1 LISLQ
6 GKEHFCFSLCQERFI
21 RWSILKAG
29 MFLKDLYYLG
39 NLWRNPRKPVHTV
52 EKYQLKRLRAV
63 VLHAYTNSPF
73 YHEKFRRAGV
83 TPEDITCLKDIEKLP
98 FTTKE
103 ELLRAGDSVVARNVP
118 PSHYRVVTTSGS
130 TGRKLRIVHS
140 EDFLIRIAALF
151 YRIYWDWG
159 MRPFK
164 RISYIRHTPLDDTV
178 LYNSTEKYL
187 FQKVGIAPSYYISTF
202 VDIEHQLDSL
212 LSQKPH
218 VLVGHPPDLV
228 ALARTARERGVEM
241 TFDFIGS
248 NSELLTRVE
257 RRFIEE
263 TFCCPV
269 YDEYSSFEVRYI
281 ARDCTQKRMHLVS
294 DSVIAEFIRE
304 GEPAAPNEQG
314 EVVVTSL
321 FDDATPFI
329 RYVQG
334 DIASYSDEEC
344 TCGITFPVMNV
355 VEGRTDDF
363 LQLPSGEEVPPTRI
377 VPLFFHFDTIKEFNV
392 IQTAPDT
399 VVVNIVPTEQFTES
413 EKQQLLQEIL
423 EALPGIHI
431 TLIHVDMI
439 EKTPRGKK
447 RAVTNNI
454 SS

>member
-1 LISLQ
+1 M
-6 GKEHFCFSLCQERFI
+6 GT
-21 RWSILKAG
+21 
-29 MFLKDLYYLG
+29 MFVKDLYYLG
-39 NLWRNPRKPVHTV
+39 NVWRNPRKPVHTI

-83 TPEDITCLKDIEKLP
+83 NPEDITCLKDIEKLP

-103 ELLRAGDSVVARNVP
+103 ELVRAGDSVVARNVP
-118 PSHYRVVTTSGS
+118 PSHYRVITTSGS
-130 TGRKLRIVHS
+130 TGKILRIVHS
-140 EDFLIRIAALF
+140 EDFLAHSTALF

-164 RISYIRHTPLDDTV
+164 RISYIRYEKLEPKI
-178 LYNSTEKYL
+178 TEKL
-187 FQKVGIAPSYYISTF
+187 GINKSSHISPF
-202 VDIEHQLDSL
+202 MDAISQFDLL

-269 YDEYSSFEVRYI
+269 YDEYSSLEVGYI
-281 ARDCTQKRMHLVS
+281 ARDCAQKHMHLVS

-392 IQTAPDT
+392 IQTAPET
-399 VVVNIVPTEQFTES
+399 VAVNIVPTEQFTES
-413 EKQQLLQEIL
+413 HERCLLQRIS
-423 EALPGIHI
+423 EALPGIHV
-431 TLIHVDMI
+431 TFNHVDSI

-447 RAVTNNI
+447 RAVINTMKREDYHDTL
-454 SS
+454 

>member
-6 GKEHFCFSLCQERFI
+6 DKGYVCFSLCQERFI
-21 RWSILKAG
+21 RWSILKTD

-39 NLWRNPRKPVHTV
+39 NVWRNPRKPVHTM
-52 EKYQLKRLRAV
+52 EKYQLKQLRAV
-63 VLHAYTNSPF
+63 VLHAYTHSPF
-73 YHEKFRRAGV
+73 YHEKFRKAGV
-83 TPEDITCLKDIEKLP
+83 NPGDITCLKDIEKLP

-103 ELLRAGDSVVARNVP
+103 ELLKAGDSVVARNVP
-118 PSHYRVVTTSGS
+118 PSHHRMITTSGS
-130 TGRKLRIVHS
+130 TGRKLKITHS
-140 EDFLIRIAALF
+140 EDFLIRTAALF

-164 RISYIRHTPLDDTV
+164 RISYVRHAPLDDTV

-187 FQKVGIAPSYYISTF
+187 FQKVGIAPSFYISTF
-202 VDIEHQLDSL
+202 VDTEHQLDSL

-218 VLVGHPPDLV
+218 ILVGHPPDLV
-228 ALARTARERGVEM
+228 ALAKAARARGVDM
-241 TFDFIGS
+241 TFDFVGS
-248 NSELLTRVE
+248 NSELLTGVE

-263 TFCCPV
+263 TFDCPV
-269 YDEYSSFEVRYI
+269 YDEYSSLEVGYI
-281 ARDCTQKRMHLVS
+281 ARDCTQKHMHLVS
-294 DSVIAEFIRE
+294 DSVMTEFIKE

-314 EVVVTSL
+314 GVVVTSL
-321 FDDATPFI
+321 CDDATPFI

-334 DIASYSDEEC
+334 DIASYSDEKC

-377 VPLFFHFDTIKEFNV
+377 VPLFFQFDTIKEFNV
-392 IQTAPDT
+392 IQTATDT
-399 VVVNIVPTEQFTES
+399 VVVNIVPTEKFTES

-431 TLIHVDMI
+431 TFNHVDTI

-454 SS
+454 PS